1 MEAQLGLQVLQC
13 SYSTNIILMYLEVPV
28 NIYTYFEHSA
38 NLKNGNLSCVMCFY
52 SNCILKLI
60 YSGQGCH

>member
-38 NLKNGNLSCVMCFY
+38 NLKKMGIYHVSCVF
-52 SNCILKLI
+52 ILI
-60 YSGQGCH
+60 VS